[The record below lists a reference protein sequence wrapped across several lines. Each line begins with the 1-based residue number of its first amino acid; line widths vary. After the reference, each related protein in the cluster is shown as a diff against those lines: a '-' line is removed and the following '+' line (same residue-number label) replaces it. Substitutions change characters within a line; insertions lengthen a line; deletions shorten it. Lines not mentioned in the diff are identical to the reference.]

1 MTSKSNEK
9 FTKEDHHHH
18 ELLGEEPAAGDGH
31 PQLRSHR
38 ELLEVFGHLF
48 SQSQRRMITTLDADK
63 HVALYWAC

>member
-1 MTSKSNEK
+1 MRMTSKSNEK
-9 FTKEDHHHH
+9 FTKDHHHY
-18 ELLGEEPAAGDGH
+18 EFLEEPAAGDGR

-48 SQSQRRMITTLDADK
+48 CQSQRRVITILDADK